1 MPYLT
6 GLIHDGTGIL
16 RTGKGVLT
24 GAEILESAKAALS
37 LPIDLSRVNHTLMDL
52 SKVTSFKITD
62 EETAKIV
69 QVASHNVF
77 EQNHRY
83 YIAIAAPDDSVFKAC
98 QVFRA
103 MEQNLGTT
111 LQIFRSLA
119 DAMAWLQQSLPKG

>member
-62 EETAKIV
+62 EEMAKIV

-77 EQNHRY
+77 EQNHPY
-83 YIAIAAPDDSVFKAC
+83 FIAIAAPDDSIFKAC

-103 MEQNLGTT
+103 MEQASGTT

-119 DAMAWLQQSLPKG
+119 DAMAWLHTSLPKG